1 MAVAVAV
8 VVAEE
13 RILWAGDRTAIAAHT
28 VGTHI
33 AAAAAAVAVAAVAV
47 AAVVDIA
54 VVDNF
59 PGTHAL

>member
-33 AAAAAAVAVAAVAV
+33 AAAAVAAAAAAVV